1 MLALGSLAFAS
12 PWLLAGLAALPVLW
26 WLLRVTPPA
35 PRRLRFPAIRLLL
48 GLVPREETP
57 ARTPL
62 WLILLRMLI
71 AGLVI
76 AALAHPLLNPS
87 SRFAGSGPLV
97 LVVDDGWA
105 AGHAWEARQTAMLEL
120 IDQAAREDRRVI
132 LVGTAPPAGEET
144 PRPLSVLRAA
154 EARGLAQAMAPK
166 PWPVN
171 RAQALE
177 RLEAIEMPG
186 SASVV
191 WLSDGI
197 DDGATLDFAE
207 RLQHFGELRFV
218 ADEPAKL
225 ARLVAPAELG
235 ADLGVTVER
244 AHAAEETVQQVRVT
258 GEDGRLLAR
267 EAATFA
273 PGQRRVELR
282 LPMPSEL
289 RNRAARIELEG
300 QASAGAVLLL
310 DERWRRRPVGIVTAG
325 ARSSGQPLL
334 NESYYIERAL
344 APFSEVRHG
353 TIDELLKREI
363 AMIII
368 PDAASAERG
377 DRDDLVKWMEQG
389 GVVLRFAGPLL
400 AENGDQLLPVNLRR
414 GGRTLGGSL
423 SWEKP
428 ANLAGFEQ
436 QSPFFGISVPK
447 DVTVARQVLAEPTL
461 DLANKTWARLTDG
474 TPIVTGEK
482 RGNGWLAL
490 VHTTAY
496 PEWSNL
502 SISGL
507 FVEMLRRVSQLGQ
520 GVGAAGDQA
529 LPALETL
536 DGFGRLQRAPATARA
551 IPPGAAAEA
560 VASAKHPPGYYG
572 TLDSRRALNL
582 SSAVKTVAAI
592 ENLPLG
598 IERDTYA
605 KGAEIDLRPWLLVAA
620 LALLLADLVIGYAL
634 RGLLVPRRAAAAI
647 ALAALFAAPASAQSD
662 EDFLLKATQEL
673 RLAYVRTGNPEA
685 DETAR
690 AGLVGLTNTLHRRTA
705 VEAAEPLEVDP
716 ERDDLIFF
724 PLLYWAIT
732 PEQRPLSPKAV
743 DRINRYLA
751 TGGTILFDTRDQG
764 ERGYL
769 VGSGTAVLRQLLR
782 GVRTPALQ
790 PLPPDHVLTKSFY
803 LMQDFPGRWAG
814 GQVWVEPTQER
825 VNDGVSTVIIGSND
839 WAGAWAVDGNGRPL
853 HAVVP
858 GGEPQREQAYRF
870 GVNVVMYAL
879 TGNYKSDQVHVPAIL
894 ERLGQ

>member
-1 MLALGSLAFAS
+1 
-12 PWLLAGLAALPVLW
+12 
-26 WLLRVTPPA
+26 
-35 PRRLRFPAIRLLL
+35 
-48 GLVPREETP
+48 
-57 ARTPL
+57 
-62 WLILLRMLI
+62 
-71 AGLVI
+71 
-76 AALAHPLLNPS
+76 
-87 SRFAGSGPLV
+87 
-97 LVVDDGWA
+97 
-105 AGHAWEARQTAMLEL
+105 
-120 IDQAAREDRRVI
+120 
-132 LVGTAPPAGEET
+132 
-144 PRPLSVLRAA
+144 
-154 EARGLAQAMAPK
+154 
-166 PWPVN
+166 
-171 RAQALE
+171 
-177 RLEAIEMPG
+177 
-186 SASVV
+186 
-191 WLSDGI
+191 
-197 DDGATLDFAE
+197 
-207 RLQHFGELRFV
+207 
-218 ADEPAKL
+218 
-225 ARLVAPAELG
+225 
-235 ADLGVTVER
+235 
-244 AHAAEETVQQVRVT
+244 
-258 GEDGRLLAR
+258 
-267 EAATFA
+267 
-273 PGQRRVELR
+273 
-282 LPMPSEL
+282 
-289 RNRAARIELEG
+289 
-300 QASAGAVLLL
+300 VLLL

-353 TIDELLKREI
+353 TIEELLKREI

-428 ANLAGFEQ
+428 ANLASFEQ
-436 QSPFFGISVPK
+436 QSPFSGISVPK

-507 FVEMLRRVSQLGQ
+507 FVEMLRRLSQLGQ
-520 GVGAAGDQA
+520 GVGTAADQA

-536 DGFGRLQRAPATARA
+536 DGFGRLQRAVSTARA

-560 VASAKHPPGYYG
+560 IASPKHPPGYYG

-582 SSAVKTVAAI
+582 ASAVKTVAAI

-598 IERDTYA
+598 VQRDTYT

-647 ALAALFAAPASAQSD
+647 ALAMLLAGPASAQSD
-662 EDFLLKATQEL
+662 EGFLLKATQEL

-690 AGLVGLTNTLHRRTA
+690 AGLLGLTNTLHRRTA

-743 DRINRYLA
+743 ERINRYLA
-751 TGGTILFDTRDQG
+751 TGGTILFDTRDHG

-769 VGSGTAVLRQLLR
+769 VGSATAVLRQLLR
-782 GVRTPALQ
+782 GVRMPALQ

-825 VNDGVSTVIIGSND
+825 VNDGVSTVIIGAND